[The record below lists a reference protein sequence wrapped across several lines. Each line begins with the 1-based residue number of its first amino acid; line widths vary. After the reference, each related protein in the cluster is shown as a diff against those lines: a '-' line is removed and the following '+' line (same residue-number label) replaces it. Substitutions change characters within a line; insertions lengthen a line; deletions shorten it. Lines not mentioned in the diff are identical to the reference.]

1 MTHTAGPWHAD
12 EHMRVVGANG
22 DVICDVD
29 PFDVLDAAQANL
41 RLIAAAP
48 DLRMAL
54 TAMLQL
60 FGKPQQEEYIDGGVS
75 YDLACRVVEQAR
87 AAIAKAE
94 VT

>member
-1 MTHTAGPWHAD
+1 MTHTPAPWHAD

-41 RLIAAAP
+41 VLITAAP
-48 DLRMAL
+48 ELFEALDHIRKHLQRASDGLAVDLDAL
-54 TAMLQL
+54 
-60 FGKPQQEEYIDGGVS
+60 V
-75 YDLACRVVEQAR
+75 DLAR

-94 VT
+94 DA